1 MTKISSAQLQSPLNS
16 SSLCIVLPARYDHG
30 PWDNPAH
37 SLYKDR
43 FPDQSFLWSVIRDPT
58 KRAVSQ
64 FFHFEVSRRKEEP
77 TDSRFKRFLLED
89 KKEFLTD
96 YYYQTLSTKSRFD
109 RRKNDPIETANDILA
124 EYDFIG
130 ITERMEES
138 AVALM
143 MLLDLKMSDILFLSA
158 KGKGGYDDGGGESP
172 GCTYIW
178 PSFLSPGMEEFFDTN
193 DEWKEMIQYDVAIYK
208 AANASLDLT
217 IDALGRD
224 LFAENLARFKHAR
237 EEAQRQCLP
246 TVVFP
251 CDSGGTLHKNTDC
264 LWNDS
269 GCGTTC
275 LDRVA
280 EDLGLS

>member
-1 MTKISSAQLQSPLNS
+1 MVRFLSFLLDILV
-16 SSLCIVLPARYDHG
+16 VLPLLIM
-30 PWDNPAH
+30 
-37 SLYKDR
+37 SL
-43 FPDQSFLWSVIRDPT
+43 V
-58 KRAVSQ
+58 VS
-64 FFHFEVSRRKEEP
+64 SIL
-77 TDSRFKRFLLED
+77 FLLRLRTF
-89 KKEFLTD
+89 K
-96 YYYQTLSTKSRFD
+96 
-109 RRKNDPIETANDILA
+109 
-124 EYDFIG
+124 G

-143 MLLDLKMSDILFLSA
+143 MLLNLKMSDILFLSA
-158 KGKGGYDDGGGESP
+158 KGKGGYDDGGGKGQ

-178 PSFLSPGMEEFFDTN
+178 PSFLSPGMQEFFDTN

-217 IDALGRD
+217 IEALGRD
-224 LFAENLARFKHAR
+224 FFAENLARFKHAR

-251 CDSGGTLHKNTDC
+251 CDSGGALHKNTDC

-280 EDLGLS
+280 EELGLS